1 MSLEQPVPTTS
12 DTSAAAFAAK
22 WRENARRE
30 RASSQEHF
38 IDLCRLLGVP
48 TPNDPPQSPDYT
60 FEADTERLSTGGQGW
75 ADVWKRGYFGWEY
88 KGAHADLAA
97 ADRQLLDYREDLANP
112 PVLVVSDM
120 DRIEV
125 HTNFTGTRP
134 AVYEVTL
141 EDLEA
146 GGERTGGRLRILRAV
161 MLDPEALR
169 PEQTPDEITRLA
181 AARFAEIA
189 QSMRKRGYEPEGVAH
204 HLNRVV
210 FCLFAEDARLL
221 PARILTGLIE
231 SRRSDPKEFDHGLS
245 VLFRTMSDRE
255 ASRFFGNDRVDWFN
269 GGLFDGADVIPST
282 ADELRAMHDVALLDW
297 SRVEPA
303 ILGTLF
309 ERGLDP
315 AKRGQ
320 LGAHYTDH
328 EKIMMVV
335 EPVVLDPLRREFAAM
350 RERVEELT
358 EGREPTP
365 LTLDG
370 RRRERLPAWERAAEA
385 AWRAF
390 LDRLRAV
397 RVLDPACGS
406 GNFLYVTLRLLKDLE
421 REAMQWGAQRLR
433 ITGEFP
439 QVGPH
444 NVLGI
449 EINPYAKELAG
460 VSIWIGHIQWM
471 LDHGSG
477 FAHDPVLQ
485 PLDNIEWRD
494 AILAYDAEGAPSP
507 ASWPDAEFV
516 VGNPPF
522 LGDRRMR
529 GSLGDE
535 YVEQLRSTYAGVVPA
550 GADLVC
556 YWHELARR
564 QIAGGTTR
572 RAGLLATNSIRGG
585 ANRRVLH
592 RVKETGDIFLAWG
605 DEPWVVEGAAVRVSI
620 IAQSDGSEERR
631 RLDGN
636 EVRVINADLTADRV
650 DLTTAQALSENAGT
664 AFVGAQKSGPFDLP
678 AALAR
683 EMLAAPTNPFGHQN
697 SDVVRRWVNAKD
709 LTARPR
715 DAFIVDFGTD
725 LSEED
730 AAKYELPFEYVKEDV
745 LPVREKVRRKSHR
758 ERWWIH
764 GDARPGLRERTGP
777 LRRYVC
783 TPMTSKHRVFV
794 WLPVSILPSNATVA
808 VARDDDY
815 TFGVLHSR
823 VHELWSLRMG
833 TWLGVGND
841 PRYTPSSTFET
852 FPSPWP
858 LDTPDGALTD
868 EQRARRDAVAEAARA
883 LDDARR
889 HWLNPPELV
898 REEPDVVPSLPPRLL
913 PVAEEAERQ
922 LKRRTITNLYNERP
936 AWLAHLHD
944 ALDAAVFAAYGWVEA
959 PGELG
964 EEELLARLLALNLER
979 AGLGPSRQ

>member
-1 MSLEQPVPTTS
+1 MAHGSPMSSEQTTPTAS
-12 DTSAAAFAAK
+12 DTSAATFAAK
-22 WRENARRE
+22 WRDSARRE

-48 TPNDPPQSPDYT
+48 TPNDPPASLDYT
-60 FEADTERLSTGGQGW
+60 FEAGAERLSTGGQGW
-75 ADVWKRGYFGWEY
+75 ADVWKRGHFGWEY

-97 ADRQLLDYREDLANP
+97 AYRQLLDYREDLANP

-134 AVYEVTL
+134 AVHEVTL
-141 EDLEA
+141 ADLDEGA
-146 GGERTGGRLRILRAV
+146 ERTAEALRVLRAV
-161 MLDPEALR
+161 MVDPEALR
-169 PEQTPDEITRLA
+169 PEQAPDEITRLA
-181 AARFAEIA
+181 AGRFAQIA
-189 QSMRKRGYEPEGVAH
+189 QSMRNRGYEPEAVAH
-204 HLNRVV
+204 HLNRVI

-231 SRRSDPKEFDHGLS
+231 SRRSDPEEFDHGLS
-245 VLFRTMSDRE
+245 VLFQTMSDRE

-269 GGLFDGADVIPST
+269 GGLFDGSDVIPST
-282 ADELRAMHDVALLDW
+282 ADELRAMHDAALLDW

-328 EKIMMVV
+328 GKIMMVV
-335 EPVVLDPLRREFAAM
+335 EPIVLDPLRREFAAM

-370 RRRERLPAWERAAEA
+370 RRRERLPAWERAAEE

-421 REAMQWGAQRLR
+421 HEAMQWGAQRLR

-449 EINPYAKELAG
+449 EVNPYAKELAG

-477 FAHDPVLQ
+477 FARDPVLQ
-485 PLDNIEWRD
+485 PLDNIERRD
-494 AILAYDAEGAPSP
+494 AILAYDAEGSPVP

-516 VGNPPF
+516 IGNPPF
-522 LGDRRMR
+522 LGAKLLR
-529 GSLGDE
+529 GKLDSKYVDAMFAAWGDD
-535 YVEQLRSTYAGVVPA
+535 VAGM
-550 GADLVC
+550 ADLCC

-564 QIAGGTTR
+564 QIAAGASK

-585 ANRRVLH
+585 GSRHTLKRI
-592 RVKETGDIFLAWG
+592 KGSGDIFMAWS

-620 IAQSDGSEERR
+620 VAQDDGSEITRTLNGEA
-631 RLDGN
+631 
-636 EVRVINADLTADRV
+636 VREIHTGLTSGVDVTNAH
-650 DLTTAQALSENAGT
+650 QLSENTRT
-664 AFVGAQKSGPFDLP
+664 AFVATVKGGAFDIP
-678 AALAR
+678 GEMAR
-683 EMLAAPTNPFGHQN
+683 QMLRLPTNVNRRPN
-697 SDVVRRWVNAKD
+697 ADVVVPWVNGMD
-709 LTARPR
+709 ITRRPR
-715 DAFIVDFGTD
+715 GMFIIDFGTD
-725 LSEED
+725 MSAAEAAAYEAPFAHVEE
-730 AAKYELPFEYVKEDV
+730 F
-745 LPVREKVRRKSHR
+745 VRPAR
-758 ERWWIH
+758 EGKREQRTRDRWWLH
-764 GDARPGLRERTGP
+764 TRPIPGMRRALAP
-777 LRRYVC
+777 LSRFIG
-783 TPMTSKHRVFV
+783 TPTLAKHRLFV
-794 WLPVSILPSNATVA
+794 WLTAPTLPDHQLVA
-808 VARDDDY
+808 IAREDDY

-823 VHELWSLRMG
+823 THELWALRMG
-833 TWLGVGND
+833 TSLED
-841 PRYTPSSTFET
+841 RPRYTPTSTFET
-852 FPSPWP
+852 FPFPWP
-858 LDTPDGALTD
+858 LETPDEALTG
-868 EQRARRDAVAEAARA
+868 EQRAYRDAIAEAARA
-883 LDDARR
+883 LDEARR

-898 REEPDVVPSLPPRLL
+898 RKEPDVVPSLPPRLL
-913 PVAEEAERQ
+913 PVDEDAERV
-922 LKRRTITNLYNERP
+922 LKKRTLTNLYNDRP
-936 AWLAHLHD
+936 TWLANLHD
-944 ALDAAVFAAYGWVEA
+944 NLDAAVFASYGWVEA
-959 PGELG
+959 PGEMG
-964 EEELLARLLALNLER
+964 EEDLLGRLLALNSER
-979 AGLGPSRQ
+979 AGG